1 MNLYPLILLFILVLL
16 FVLVAYNLVL
26 ERQKSKRFQ
35 IYSIVKKSNVANKRQ
50 PILYTILYPIL
61 KLKKNWISQEREKE
75 LEKKLKKVNSSLTPM
90 EFIIS
95 KLTFSIINFLVIA
108 SLIFYVPDLKIVI
121 FPLALVFAVMGFY
134 VKESKLNSNVKA
146 KQLRMQLELPEY
158 MISLAY
164 MIGRYTAYEATK
176 RSIEYA
182 SDNLRPLVE
191 NLIAQIELEP
201 GNFEPYLEFAREV
214 DIPAAY
220 QFMVALQQAM
230 VMDESQSREIINNQI
245 KLMRRLRAESYETL
259 VASRP
264 DMVFKYL
271 ISTYLCIIVFVIGFS
286 FTSIYEKFV
295 HMF

>member
-1 MNLYPLILLFILVLL
+1 
-16 FVLVAYNLVL
+16 
-26 ERQKSKRFQ
+26 
-35 IYSIVKKSNVANKRQ
+35 
-50 PILYTILYPIL
+50 
-61 KLKKNWISQEREKE
+61 
-75 LEKKLKKVNSSLTPM
+75 
-90 EFIIS
+90 
-95 KLTFSIINFLVIA
+95 
-108 SLIFYVPDLKIVI
+108 YVPDLKIVI

-264 DMVFKYL
+264 GMVFKYL
-271 ISTYLCIIVFVIGFS
+271 ISIYLCIIVFVIGFS

>member
-1 MNLYPLILLFILVLL
+1 M
-16 FVLVAYNLVL
+16 
-26 ERQKSKRFQ
+26 
-35 IYSIVKKSNVANKRQ
+35 
-50 PILYTILYPIL
+50 LYPIL

-264 DMVFKYL
+264 GMVFKYL